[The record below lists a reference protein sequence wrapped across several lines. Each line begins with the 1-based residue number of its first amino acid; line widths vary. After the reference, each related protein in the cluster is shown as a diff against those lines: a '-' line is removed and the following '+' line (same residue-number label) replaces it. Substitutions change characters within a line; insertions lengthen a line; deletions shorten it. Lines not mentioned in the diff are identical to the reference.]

1 MKIKYA
7 DYRNHKNIISKRCSK
22 IEKNYNE
29 KNIIAYLVISDKVKK
44 KWLVPREN
52 GKECMHADGYSWL
65 QIYGLESNVVV
76 SAIFDENNNFVE
88 TYFDIAR
95 KIYME
100 DVPYAEDLYLD
111 VVQTKEK
118 NFIILDEDELKES
131 LDRGEI
137 TKEDY
142 KLAYCVKNNIIK
154 KYKSREDF
162 NELNR
167 FTKQCLMECLEKIK

>member
-44 KWLVPREN
+44 EWYVPRKDGE
-52 GKECMHADGYSWL
+52 ECMHADGYRWL

-111 VVQTKEK
+111 VVQTKEN
-118 NFIILDEDELKES
+118 NFIILDD
-131 LDRGEI
+131 DN
-137 TKEDY
+137 DMW
-142 KLAYCVKNNIIK
+142 
-154 KYKSREDF
+154 KYKKNLIKCTDAGF
-162 NELNR
+162 TINEYGKCVRRWNKSERKGLFFR
-167 FTKQCLMECLEKIK
+167 FKK

>member
-76 SAIFDENNNFVE
+76 SAIFD
-88 TYFDIAR
+88 
-95 KIYME
+95 
-100 DVPYAEDLYLD
+100 
-111 VVQTKEK
+111 
-118 NFIILDEDELKES
+118 
-131 LDRGEI
+131 
-137 TKEDY
+137 
-142 KLAYCVKNNIIK
+142 
-154 KYKSREDF
+154 
-162 NELNR
+162 
-167 FTKQCLMECLEKIK
+167 